1 MSMGIHELH
10 EFTRNTNSRA
20 PLALAVIPQTP
31 RDFSGARVLGFVE
44 FADHHPREVP

>member
-10 EFTRNTNSRA
+10 EFTRTRNSCA

-31 RDFSGARVLGFVE
+31 RDFNVARVLGFVE
-44 FADHHPREVP
+44 FAGHYPGEVA